1 MLGAAFSSLDTKVF
15 QSFQTNHGEVAAS
28 RPKRLFAAD
37 WPGLSIRC
45 QRGDRD
51 SNVERGRDS
60 VALAARER
68 RNIEVRDPQ
77 STS

>member
-1 MLGAAFSSLDTKVF
+1 MLGAAFSSLDTKSVPEF
-15 QSFQTNHGEVAAS
+15 PDAPRGGSCK

-37 WPGLSIRC
+37 WPGLSFRC